1 VYVADLWGVFES
13 ALSLARRL
21 NNREVKLNVDSMA
34 VIQDVVTN
42 KSYSFFLVCKRAKDH
57 KEKKN

>member
-1 VYVADLWGVFES
+1 VYVADLRGVFES

-42 KSYSFFLVCKRAKDH
+42 KSYSFVGCSLV
-57 KEKKN
+57 KKIIKM